1 MSEKDFQCED
11 KCPRMNLEVN
21 YFNRTRC
28 CCGCKSSRKLFSALH
43 PELKSFWTEEY
54 GYWCEYG
61 CKLSRKQMPEECK
74 GFDCHN
80 KVYYIRIAWGGDI
93 AQQSGKFYVL
103 AEDDNEIFPLW
114 DDIKNKAIELSGVK
128 NAD

>member
-1 MSEKDFQCED
+1 
-11 KCPRMNLEVN
+11 
-21 YFNRTRC
+21 
-28 CCGCKSSRKLFSALH
+28 
-43 PELKSFWTEEY
+43 
-54 GYWCEYG
+54 
-61 CKLSRKQMPEECK
+61 MPEECK

-103 AEDDNEIFPLW
+103 AEDDNKIFPLW